1 MKTCPNCGSKME
13 ADVNFCTVCGT
24 NIKDVPL
31 DGAQPVEQLAPQAPV
46 NPQPQPVQQPNSQPT
61 QPVQNQEQNL
71 QNTARTQNIQQSNI
85 NNVQP
90 NQQQSTQQSVQ
101 NTQPSQ
107 ASQVASETFSKVS
120 SAVKNFDKES
130 LWKWFVTSWRTP
142 SAQQQGEKWYGIAT
156 LLVEILLFSIGFTH
170 GLKATVMPSVSGGLF
185 SFTGLQSKADN
196 AMSGLGII
204 VFIALVV
211 LSFGIITASYFSSK
225 FVHGKTVEFTSY
237 VNKVVQLSNLSA
249 ILVLAISILMF
260 INFSGTAGLSIL
272 LMVFTTMLFLF
283 AAGAEVLDGPKTKRD
298 TFNGVILYIILVL
311 ILILIVIGIFGQQIS
326 SQIPSMPNF

>member
-142 SAQQQGEKWYGIAT
+142 SAQRTRREVVWNCY
-156 LLVEILLFSIGFTH
+156 FTCR
-170 GLKATVMPSVSGGLF
+170 
-185 SFTGLQSKADN
+185 N
-196 AMSGLGII
+196 II
-204 VFIALVV
+204 I
-211 LSFGIITASYFSSK
+211 
-225 FVHGKTVEFTSY
+225 
-237 VNKVVQLSNLSA
+237 
-249 ILVLAISILMF
+249 
-260 INFSGTAGLSIL
+260 
-272 LMVFTTMLFLF
+272 
-283 AAGAEVLDGPKTKRD
+283 
-298 TFNGVILYIILVL
+298 
-311 ILILIVIGIFGQQIS
+311 
-326 SQIPSMPNF
+326 